1 MLKLL
6 NSRTILVVRFG
17 AMTPV
22 SSVQQDTISIAK
34 VSAAKCKQLANSSIL
49 NKASAKNAMRDTKWS
64 MATAKLLTQRS
75 HKKLDVQAGK
85 VEYALNVQKDG
96 TLTLKKSVS
105 KLMISAQLGMRQM
118 ELVNLATLAISFQME
133 LVL

>member
-1 MLKLL
+1 
-6 NSRTILVVRFG
+6 
-17 AMTPV
+17 
-22 SSVQQDTISIAK
+22 
-34 VSAAKCKQLANSSIL
+34 
-49 NKASAKNAMRDTKWS
+49 
-64 MATAKLLTQRS
+64 MATAKLWTKPS

-85 VEYALNVQKDG
+85 VEYVLNVQKDG